1 MEIKQGAGQLRGVRV
16 LPDPKGILLSVFTH
30 FDGVQYG
37 YLVIPSEGEPAV
49 FDGENWHSIHTG
61 SSEDVITIATQQ
73 YEAAI
78 AALEEN
84 PEYQQ
89 IVSAVTSMA

>member
-30 FDGVQYG
+30 FDGIQYG

-49 FDGENWHSIHTG
+49 YDGENWHSIHTG
-61 SSEDVITIATQQ
+61 TSEDVATIAAQQ
-73 YEAAI
+73 YEAAVSAI
-78 AALEEN
+78 EDH

-89 IVSAVTSMA
+89 IVSAAASIA